1 MASPSSQAPVII
13 RPATEYTDW
22 LDEDISFQNYSE
34 ELDNLPRKYAPPAG
48 GLLLAVDD
56 PPGDVLECIA
66 LPLTLHDDF
75 IHPRQKVHRCCELK
89 RLYVYPKARGRQVA
103 RSLSKKPS
111 RQGASF
117 EMRQRD
123 P

>member
-22 LDEDISFQNYSE
+22 LDEDISFPNYSE

-56 PPGDVLECIA
+56 PSGDVLECIA

-75 IHPRQKVHRCCELK
+75 IHSRQKVHRCCELK
-89 RLYVYPKARGRQVA
+89 RPYVYPKARGRQVA
-103 RSLSKKPS
+103 RKLIQEAIQAGSII
-111 RQGASF
+111 
-117 EMRQRD
+117 
-123 P
+123 